1 MNKSSAI
8 YTEKN
13 DCQDCYKCVK
23 ACPVKAIKLEDNSA
37 SVIPELCIYC
47 GKCTQVCP
55 ANAKKV
61 RDDIPK
67 VLHALQNEKI
77 IVSLAPSYLSE
88 YNNEDISRV
97 IAAYREAGFYGV
109 SETALGAEKVALD
122 TKIWLEN
129 QENGVYLSS
138 CCPSAI
144 LLVKKYYPQY
154 SKSIAPVYTPMVA
167 HAKFLKEIYPDVK
180 VLFVGPCIA
189 KKEEVDQFPGL
200 VDYVLTFKD
209 MDALFDSMGIY
220 YEFMKPSP
228 EDVFI
233 PMKANK
239 GNLYPID
246 GGMLTCMI
254 ESLTS
259 DVERINHNS
268 TEEVPIRYMTFSGV
282 QNLIDILDDFE
293 SIDPR
298 CKTFIEIMTCDAGC
312 IKGPGSTNS
321 KSSASKRLDVLE
333 KVKVEPRDKDM
344 EKALNSIDIST
355 SYDFIP
361 KIEKTEYTLQQIYEA
376 LSWVNKKSEADEL
389 NCSGCGYDNCREFA
403 KALLSGKAEA
413 DMCISY
419 MRRMAQDK
427 TNILLKKMP
436 SGIVIVN
443 DKMKVVDANQNF
455 AELLGD
461 ELVQIYETNPGL
473 RNADFTKLV
482 PFHKLF
488 SQVLQTGVD
497 LVDQDIRDKEN
508 YYNVSILS
516 IQNHTLVCGLIQNLH
531 SPQVREDLVLN
542 RTKEVI
548 MENMKVVQQI
558 AYLLGE
564 NASFTESMLNSIL
577 ESHTE
582 KELPKTDNL

>member
-97 IAAYREAGFYGV
+97 IAAYREARFYGV

-268 TEEVPIRYMTFSGV
+268 TEEIPIRYMTFSGV

-321 KSSASKRLDVLE
+321 KSSASKRLDILE

-344 EKALNSIDIST
+344 EKALHSVDIST

-403 KALLSGKAEA
+403 KALLSGKAEV

-461 ELVQIYETNPGL
+461 EVVQIYETNPGL

-488 SQVLQTGVD
+488 SQVLQTGED
-497 LVDQDIRDKEN
+497 LVDQDIREKEN
-508 YYNVSILS
+508 YYSVSILS

>member
-13 DCQDCYKCVK
+13 NCQDCYKCVK

-67 VLHALQNEKI
+67 VVQALQNEKI

-88 YNNEDISRV
+88 YNNEDINKV
-97 IAAYREAGFYGV
+97 IAAYKEAGFYGV

-129 QENGVYLSS
+129 QDNGVYLSS

-154 SKSIAPVYTPMVA
+154 SKAIAPVYTPMVA
-167 HAKFLKEIYPDVK
+167 HAKFLKSMYPEAK

-209 MDALFDSMGIY
+209 MNTLFKSMGIIF
-220 YEFMKPSP
+220 EFMKPRP
-228 EDVFI
+228 EDEFI

-259 DVERINHNS
+259 DVDRINHNS
-268 TEEVPIRYMTFSGV
+268 TKKVPIRYMTFSGV

-293 SIDPR
+293 SIDPT

-321 KSSASKRLDVLE
+321 KSSASKRLVVLE
-333 KVKVEPRDKDM
+333 KVKVEPRDKDI
-344 EKALNSIDIST
+344 EAALYAVDIST

-361 KIEKTEYTLQQIYEA
+361 EVEKPEYTLQQIDEA

-461 ELVQIYETNPGL
+461 DVIQIYETNPGL

-482 PFHKLF
+482 SFHKLF

-497 LVDQDIRDKEN
+497 LVDQDIRDNEN

-558 AYLLGE
+558 AFLLGE

-577 ESHTE
+577 ESHSE
-582 KELPKTDNL
+582 KESKETDN